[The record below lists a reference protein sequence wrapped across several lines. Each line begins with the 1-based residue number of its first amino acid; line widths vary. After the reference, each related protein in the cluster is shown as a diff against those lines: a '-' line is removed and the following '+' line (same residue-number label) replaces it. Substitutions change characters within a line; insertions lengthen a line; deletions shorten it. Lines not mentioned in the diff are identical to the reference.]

1 MVKKLFDN
9 IISAMNYENINS
21 INNEYS
27 IEQNVINE
35 LQLVNYHLKSKYQ
48 TLKQE
53 NEQLN
58 LNIEQ
63 LQKQLSLLRQENFDL
78 KRKLNIDSSNSSL
91 PPSSDMFTKKKIH
104 NNRAQSDKKSGG
116 QPGHKGSNLKFETIS
131 EKINKTIEIKPV
143 NSSNCNI

>member
-9 IISAMNYENINS
+9 IVSAINHENINS

-63 LQKQLSLLRQENFDL
+63 LQKQLSLLRQENVDL
-78 KRKLNIDSSNSSL
+78 KRKLNIDSSNISL
-91 PPSSDMFTKKKIH
+91 PPSSDMFTNKKIH
-104 NNRAQSDKKSGG
+104 
-116 QPGHKGSNLKFETIS
+116 
-131 EKINKTIEIKPV
+131 KIVI
-143 NSSNCNI
+143 